1 MYASK
6 RTYEYNTTNGM
17 INSDSEHLWF
27 VWFIIAIAFRR
38 KKKTK
43 TKQVGKGRK
52 QQSSVKG
59 AKLLQL
65 QTIVGEIK
73 S

>member
-1 MYASK
+1 
-6 RTYEYNTTNGM
+6 M
-17 INSDSEHLWF
+17 IVNICGLFDLLLQLHLEEE
-27 VWFIIAIAFRR
+27 
-38 KKKTK
+38 KTK

-52 QQSSVKG
+52 RQSSVKG

-65 QTIVGEIK
+65 QTIVGESK